1 MTTSNETTKLY
12 DVVIVGA
19 GLSGLQA
26 AHSIQAAGFS
36 YCILEATDRVGG
48 KTLTVKSCEKG
59 YNDLGAAWVNDTNQ
73 REIFKL
79 HQRYGLD
86 GVVQYTCGDD
96 ILESGEGVIRK
107 IPYGLPLT
115 GLPLKLLDIVRAES
129 SRIDLDDPKKF
140 PGGTEVDNMTFRDF
154 CIRRSG
160 SEDAIHIADAIS
172 TALLG
177 VDSNQVSALYMLYY
191 VKSGS
196 GIDNLLSDEKDGAQY
211 LRTRQGE
218 TAIVKVYLRLRAN
231 GAGTQTIAR
240 KMADELDQSDIF
252 LGMPVTS
259 IDQSQADAPCMVQT
273 LDDCS
278 FRCRRIIVSI
288 PTNLYQSISFTPPLP
303 HAKQV
308 ISERTI
314 MGYYSKMIFV
324 FHEPWWRNA
333 GLTGI
338 IDSADGPIT
347 FTRDTSVPTDD
358 QWSITCFI
366 VGSRGRTWSK
376 LSESDRYNQVWSQ
389 FCRCFGKFV
398 ENIPQPANRLEMEW
412 SKEPYFLGAPCPAM
426 PPGLLTTAGS
436 DLAAPYGRVHFIG
449 TETST
454 VWRGYMEGAI
464 RAGQRGA
471 AEVVTAPQEG

>member
-1 MTTSNETTKLY
+1 MTASKETTTLY

-26 AHSIQAAGFS
+26 AHCIQAAGFS
-36 YCILEATDRVGG
+36 VCILEATDRVGG

-96 ILESGEGVIRK
+96 ILESSDGVVRK

-115 GLPLKLLDIVRAES
+115 GLPQKLLDILRAES
-129 SRIDLDDPKKF
+129 SRIDLDDPKEC
-140 PGGTEVDNMTFRDF
+140 PGATEVDNMTFRDF
-154 CIRRSG
+154 CVRRSG
-160 SEDAIHIADAIS
+160 SEDATHIADAIS

-177 VDSNQVSALYMLYY
+177 VDSSEVSALYMLYY
-191 VKSGS
+191 FKSGS

-211 LRTRQGE
+211 LRTRQG
-218 TAIVKVYLRLRAN
+218 
-231 GAGTQTIAR
+231 TQTIAR
-240 KMADELDQSDIF
+240 KMADELDQSYIF
-252 LGMPVTS
+252 LGMPVTA
-259 IDQSQADAPCMVQT
+259 IDQSQADGPCVVQT
-273 LDDCS
+273 LDGCA
-278 FRCRRIIVSI
+278 FRCRRVIVSI
-288 PTNLYQSISFTPPLP
+288 PTNLYQSISFHPPLP

-308 ISERTI
+308 LSDHTI
-314 MGYYSKMIFV
+314 MGYYSKMVFV
-324 FHEPWWRNA
+324 FNEPWWRNA

-338 IDSADGPIT
+338 VDSADGPIT

-376 LSESDRYNQVWSQ
+376 LSERDRYNQVWSQ
-389 FCRCFGKFV
+389 FYRCFGTFV
-398 ENIPQPANRLEMEW
+398 ENIPPPANCLEMEW

-426 PPGLLTTAGS
+426 TPGLLTTAGG

-471 AEVVTAPQEG
+471 AEVVTALQEG